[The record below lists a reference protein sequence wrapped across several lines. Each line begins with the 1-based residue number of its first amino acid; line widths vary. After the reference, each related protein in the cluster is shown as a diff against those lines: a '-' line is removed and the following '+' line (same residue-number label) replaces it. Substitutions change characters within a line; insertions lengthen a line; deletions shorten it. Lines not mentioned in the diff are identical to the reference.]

1 MANNLTRFER
11 INVINIILTLILSAI
26 AVFLAY
32 NSYRTSITSLKIS
45 ENTFILSQNV
55 DNLNKAQAEI
65 ELKSALYALFTT
77 IDMQRQNDIE
87 GKNLTKCIKTL
98 TEMKSILESQ
108 IKNSY
113 LAQDRGLSDL
123 WIELYTKIN
132 FNIKF
137 LEEGFKENTKVV
149 GIKDI
154 IVDLEKQSKVILDNF
169 FENKEKLAK

>member
-1 MANNLTRFER
+1 
-11 INVINIILTLILSAI
+11 
-26 AVFLAY
+26 
-32 NSYRTSITSLKIS
+32 
-45 ENTFILSQNV
+45 
-55 DNLNKAQAEI
+55 
-65 ELKSALYALFTT
+65 
-77 IDMQRQNDIE
+77 
-87 GKNLTKCIKTL
+87 
-98 TEMKSILESQ
+98 MKSILESQ